1 MTDIDPRADIGL
13 SYHGANLHVMILLS
27 GQVSEM
33 WCKRY
38 EALAQ
43 AKDVQAMV
51 RGKPDGPA
59 HLFVTVPVKARG
71 SEVEAMLDTVLA
83 LIAEADAVDL
93 APASSDSPEAVVREW
108 WARQRT

>member
-13 SYHGANLHVMILLS
+13 SYIDANLHVIIPLA
-27 GQVSEM
+27 GQVNEM

-43 AKDVQAMV
+43 GKDVQAV
-51 RGKPDGPA
+51 VLRKRDEPPRLHITIPA
-59 HLFVTVPVKARG
+59 RASG
-71 SEVEAMLDTVLA
+71 SEVEATLDTARA

-93 APASSDSPEAVVREW
+93 APASSDSPEAVVRRW
-108 WARQRT
+108 WTGQRT